1 MSQTNLGYSS
11 QIMEGD
17 VVTPQAALAQ
27 SQITALIGP
36 PIPASTQEA
45 AILNNTP
52 VASVVSTITKTGMSQ
67 TEKIIFL
74 LIAVLVVLKLLKV
87 I

>member
-27 SQITALIGP
+27 SQIKALIGT
-36 PIPASTQEA
+36 PIIASTQEA
-45 AILNNTP
+45 AILNSTP